1 MKAPHAIT
9 RLISAYLREREE
21 IRRLIEVLRQSLRG
35 LIRSQIPRMAAALAY
50 RTLFSLIPVLVVGA
64 VVMSAFLSDSEL
76 RTQMDRLISYI
87 GLDTIAIEDDSLL
100 GPQPA
105 GPALLPPGEGESI
118 ESVARLDTW
127 IASLVERVSSL
138 PFRAIG
144 FVGVLVL
151 LYGAIA
157 MLVELERAFNQIC
170 GATSGRAWAKR
181 VTTYWTTLTL
191 GLVFLLA
198 TFSVGDAAG
207 NWVAS
212 LGRGDGESGGWLSR
226 GLVQFFVSISINT
239 ILLLF
244 AYSTVP
250 NTRVRLRPALGG
262 AIVAGLGWELGKI
275 ALTQYVRYAVGGLE
289 QLYGVLALLP
299 LFMFWV
305 YITWIIVLFGLHVA
319 YALQTFNIRSEKA
332 DLPQTGLVDPGLVVA
347 IASLA
352 VERFRDGKAVRASD
366 IENAHGVPVALSVPL
381 LDGLAKAGLMHETEL
396 PDGERGFVLARPPE
410 LIGLSELLEV
420 GRVLRQGGVRGG
432 SRDTDS
438 ALDRALEGLVLSDLQ
453 RETTQPDTP
462 GITLP
467 GPVVRPGPRTV

>member
-1 MKAPHAIT
+1 MKAPQAIT
-9 RLISAYLREREE
+9 RLVSAYFREREE
-21 IRRLIEVLRQSLRG
+21 VRRLVEVLRQSLRG

-64 VVMSAFLSDSEL
+64 VVMSAFLSDAEL

-87 GLDTIAIEDDSLL
+87 GLDTIAIEEDGEF
-100 GPQPA
+100 GPQPT
-105 GPALLPPGEGESI
+105 GPALSSTEGDTLEGI
-118 ESVARLDTW
+118 ARLDTW

-212 LGRGDGESGGWLSR
+212 LGRGDGDSGGWLSR
-226 GLVQFFVSISINT
+226 GLVQFFVSITINT

-305 YITWIIVLFGLHVA
+305 YVTWIIVLFGLHVA
-319 YALQTFNIRSEKA
+319 YALQTFNTRVEQTDI
-332 DLPQTGLVDPGLVVA
+332 PQTGLVDPGLVVA
-347 IASLA
+347 IAALA

-366 IENAHGVPVALSVPL
+366 IENAHGVPVALSVSL
-381 LDGLAKAGLMHETEL
+381 MDGLARAGVMHETEL

-410 LIGLSELLEV
+410 RIALRELLEV
-420 GRVLRQGGVRGG
+420 GRALRQGGARGG
-432 SRDTDS
+432 SPETDA
-438 ALDRALEGLVLSDLQ
+438 ALDRALEGVVLSELQ
-453 RETTQPDTP
+453 RAGQLPDTP
-462 GITLP
+462 GMSLP
-467 GPVVRPGPRTV
+467 GPVARPGPRTA

>member
-1 MKAPHAIT
+1 VKAPQAIT
-9 RLISAYLREREE
+9 RLASAYLREREE
-21 IRRLIEVLRQSLRG
+21 VRRLVEVLRHSLRG

-50 RTLFSLIPVLVVGA
+50 RTLFSLVPVLVVGA

-76 RTQMDRLISYI
+76 RTQLDRLISYI
-87 GLDTIAIEDDSLL
+87 GLDTIVIEEEGAAGPFPATPSLM
-100 GPQPA
+100 PA
-105 GPALLPPGEGESI
+105 GPDPDGG
-118 ESVARLDTW
+118 VARLDSW

-144 FVGVLVL
+144 FIGVLVL
-151 LYGAIA
+151 LYGAIS

-191 GLVFLLA
+191 GVVFLLA

-212 LGRGDGESGGWLSR
+212 LGRGDGETGGWLSR
-226 GLVQFFVSISINT
+226 GLVQFFVSITINT

-250 NTRVRLRPALGG
+250 NARVRFRPALGG
-262 AIVAGLGWELGKI
+262 AVIAGLGWELGKI

-289 QLYGVLALLP
+289 QLYGVLAILP

-319 YALQTFNIRSEKA
+319 YSLQTFNTRLEKS
-332 DLPQTGLVDPGLVVA
+332 DLPQTGLIDPGLVVA

-352 VERFRDGKAVRASD
+352 VDRFRDGRAVRVSD
-366 IENAHGVPVALSVPL
+366 IEHAHGVPVAMSGL
-381 LDGLAKAGLMHETEL
+381 LLEGLAKSGVMHEVEM
-396 PDGERGFVLARPPE
+396 PDGERGFALARPAE
-410 LIGLSELLEV
+410 RITIRELLEI
-420 GRVLRQGGVRGG
+420 GRTLRQGGVRGG
-432 SRDTDS
+432 SPETDT
-438 ALDRALEGLVLSDLQ
+438 ALDRALDGVVLADLQ
-453 RETTQPDTP
+453 RGAERPDIP
-462 GITLP
+462 GISRP
-467 GPVVRPGPRTV
+467 APAARPGPSTA